1 MTVRSMTGFAN
12 AQGEIAGKRIEL
24 ELRAVNHRFLD
35 VQFKIPDDL
44 RVLEGTMREIISGK
58 VSRGKIEMPHP
69 AGQHRQ
75 RRRQP
80 AHQPKSGER
89 ACRAEQQMAQKAR
102 RFGQARRCRYF

>member
-44 RVLEGTMREIISGK
+44 RVLEGTMRELIS
-58 VSRGKIEMPHP
+58 SKI
-69 AGQHRQ
+69 
-75 RRRQP
+75 
-80 AHQPKSGER
+80 
-89 ACRAEQQMAQKAR
+89 
-102 RFGQARRCRYF
+102 

>member
-44 RVLEGTMREIISGK
+44 RVLEGAMREIISSK
-58 VSRGKIEMPHP
+58 VSRGKIE
-69 AGQHRQ
+69 
-75 RRRQP
+75 
-80 AHQPKSGER
+80 
-89 ACRAEQQMAQKAR
+89 CRSVVDQGTTFLLELPLVPD
-102 RFGQARRCRYF
+102 